1 MPLLDKLFLSR
12 KSFKNNVQTI
22 VASNVGTEEDDRISA
37 LCIGTSR
44 VRILLFRECEW
55 RGRKLLFDSLSLEK
69 KWCKNKTAMFKLKN
83 NIGSNDDSINF
94 GNNRIFEREKI
105 SEDDVSLLSEMVFGT
120 VAMTYRGSSFK
131 IHSMNSPSCIMCT
144 KVFPITEHNICKQS
158 EKVSDE
164 GLGRSVNF
172 DSNSSMQ
179 TMLSRPSSG
188 NLSGSELNADI
199 RKNSTCSS
207 TGSGW
212 NIDIPPPSGSSQ
224 SLESNGSS
232 GIGSLS
238 SLRRRWLRSA
248 STSLTRSDS
257 DDTFGIQYWTENGS
271 DNKNSHVKRHKTRL
285 GLTMLVQ
292 LAEGHERLK
301 FKLRLL
307 MNILIINLIY
317 FNFNS

>member
-1 MPLLDKLFLSR
+1 MTFI
-12 KSFKNNVQTI
+12 FW
-22 VASNVGTEEDDRISA
+22 DD
-37 LCIGTSR
+37 
-44 VRILLFRECEW
+44 
-55 RGRKLLFDSLSLEK
+55 
-69 KWCKNKTAMFKLKN
+69 
-83 NIGSNDDSINF
+83 IN
-94 GNNRIFEREKI
+94 
-105 SEDDVSLLSEMVFGT
+105 
-120 VAMTYRGSSFK
+120 
-131 IHSMNSPSCIMCT
+131 
-144 KVFPITEHNICKQS
+144 
-158 EKVSDE
+158 
-164 GLGRSVNF
+164 
-172 DSNSSMQ
+172 
-179 TMLSRPSSG
+179 SG
-188 NLSGSELNADI
+188 
-199 RKNSTCSS
+199 
-207 TGSGW
+207 
-212 NIDIPPPSGSSQ
+212 SQ